1 MSDALAV
8 RVMVEDAWDEVLL
21 ELPGGTALGELKR
34 QALELTHVSRNPS
47 DYLIK
52 YRGAALSDESCSLSE
67 AGLVQ
72 NAALIVLARRRRP
85 VR

>member
-1 MSDALAV
+1 MSGALAL
-8 RVMVEDAWDEVLL
+8 RVMVEDAWDEVFL
-21 ELPGGTALGELKR
+21 ELPGGTLLSELKR
-34 QALELTHVSRNPS
+34 QALELAFVKKSPS
-47 DYLIK
+47 DYLMK
-52 YRGAALSDESCSLSE
+52 YRGAAVGDESRSLDQ

>member
-1 MSDALAV
+1 MSGALAV
-8 RVMVEDAWDEVLL
+8 RVMVEDAWDEVFL
-21 ELPGGTALGELKR
+21 ELPGRTPLSELKR
-34 QALELTHVSRNPS
+34 RALELAYVKKDPS
-47 DYLIK
+47 DYMLK
-52 YRGAALSDESCSLSE
+52 YRGAAVGDESRSLTE